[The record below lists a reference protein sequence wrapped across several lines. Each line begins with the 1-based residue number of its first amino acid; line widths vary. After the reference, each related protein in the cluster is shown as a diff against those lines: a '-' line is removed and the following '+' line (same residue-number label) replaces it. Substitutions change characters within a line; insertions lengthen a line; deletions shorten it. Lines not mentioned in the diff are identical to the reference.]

1 MCSGSPTIPSSGKRE
16 PKGTDVLLLNVIV
29 AVYFIV
35 MTVGPVLLL
44 VGVSIMDFVRDRG
57 NRSSD

>member
-1 MCSGSPTIPSSGKRE
+1 
-16 PKGTDVLLLNVIV
+16 VLLLNVIV

>member
-1 MCSGSPTIPSSGKRE
+1 MCSGSPTIPSSGKRKQ
-16 PKGTDVLLLNVIV
+16 KGTDVLLLNVIV